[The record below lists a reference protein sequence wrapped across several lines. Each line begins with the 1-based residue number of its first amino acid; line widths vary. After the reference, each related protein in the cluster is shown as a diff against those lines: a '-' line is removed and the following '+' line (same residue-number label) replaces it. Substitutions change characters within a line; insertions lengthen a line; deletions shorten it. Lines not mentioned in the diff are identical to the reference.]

1 MIQTRYAVLL
11 LVIAIIVIIFYI
23 RYLIRTQKKRN
34 DILSFPRFLLSK
46 QFKFNKYII
55 TLIVILVTSVTVIII
70 ADFKINLSYKHYFI
84 AILIS
89 PAIYIVWEFYW
100 NCYDVR
106 KMQER
111 ADLKFSNLHILD
123 SYKNHVRCYS
133 DTFLDDINHKQ
144 DLGIIINSTVTNI
157 VQDNFRKTIFIIN
170 HIKGKESQYQKLE
183 KGSLE
188 RLENILLLLKGKPKF
203 ISSSENDVEI
213 IFEFISTL
221 TPKRMLRE
229 LDHIEHKLGLKKGY
243 LSISQDIGIYK
254 FCIKKDVTKL
264 YLLDDY
270 IGKTKRP
277 ANMQLPFISGM
288 NYHTGTVITKDL
300 IDVLHLLIAGKTGS
314 GKSVTFKQ
322 IIESLMYWNQ
332 NCCFYMLDFAESAL
346 VRYQDFANTKY
357 VESDFESIKQAI
369 AELREEMKNR
379 MTSFRLNNVEN
390 IKEYNK
396 LYPDQQLPY
405 LVFAIDEANGFKEEL
420 TKDEFTSIV
429 DEMKALLKRGRKYGM
444 VIIFAVQQ
452 TNDNDFCKSWRT
464 QCTRLGHLLSDHI
477 DCVNLTTNKE
487 IAQLIPN
494 LGRGEFYLI
503 QEGKEVVK
511 MKGCYTSKEHNR
523 LYEVL
528 KEGYCNDRIHKVSI
542 EKAEKMG

>member
-1 MIQTRYAVLL
+1 
-11 LVIAIIVIIFYI
+11 
-23 RYLIRTQKKRN
+23 
-34 DILSFPRFLLSK
+34 
-46 QFKFNKYII
+46 
-55 TLIVILVTSVTVIII
+55 
-70 ADFKINLSYKHYFI
+70 
-84 AILIS
+84 
-89 PAIYIVWEFYW
+89 
-100 NCYDVR
+100 
-106 KMQER
+106 MQER
-111 ADLKFSNLHILD
+111 ADVFYNGSVQVLD
-123 SYKNHVRCYS
+123 SYQGKIKVYS
-133 DTFLDDINHKQ
+133 VSFLDDNHKK
-144 DLGIIINSTVTNI
+144 DLGIVINSVVTNI

-170 HIKGKESQYQKLE
+170 HVKGKESQYHKLE
-183 KGSLE
+183 KGSLD

-203 ISSSENDVEI
+203 ICSSENDVEI
-213 IFEFISTL
+213 IFEFTSTL
-221 TPKRMLRE
+221 TPKRMFRE

-277 ANMQLPFISGM
+277 SNMQLPFIAGM

-357 VESDFESIKQAI
+357 IESDFESIKQAI
-369 AELREEMKNR
+369 AELREEMRNR

-396 LYPDQQLPY
+396 LYSDRPLSY

-420 TKDEFTSIV
+420 SKDEFTSIV

-477 DCVNLTTNKE
+477 DCANLTTNKE

-528 KEGYCNDRIHKVSI
+528 KEGYSSDKTYKVNL
-542 EKAEKMG
+542 EKTEKTG